1 MNCSE
6 QNFENY
12 MDVSIKFKKGSI
24 VVVISYHYYH
34 YCCMTP
40 CACAC
45 GLIIFWIHAISQT
58 DVFISAQKVYSSVF
72 TNQIARIQFLT
83 NQGPLFRMLLF
94 LLLKNG

>member
-12 MDVSIKFKKGSI
+12 MDMSIKFKKGSI

-58 DVFISAQKVYSSVF
+58 DVFISAHKVYSEETFAFSPF
-72 TNQIARIQFLT
+72 FDDIRETQKA
-83 NQGPLFRMLLF
+83 
-94 LLLKNG
+94 